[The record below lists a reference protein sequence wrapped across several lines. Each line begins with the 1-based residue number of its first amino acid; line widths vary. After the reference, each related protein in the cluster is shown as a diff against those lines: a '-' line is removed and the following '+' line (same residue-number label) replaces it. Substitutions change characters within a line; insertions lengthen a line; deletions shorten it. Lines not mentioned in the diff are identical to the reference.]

1 MRRGGLV
8 ALAAILLAGCGGGS
22 EPARVVEPADGMR
35 IAAVAVDG
43 DRLLVAEE
51 PIGPGCPVVR
61 VGPLDGA
68 LAAITGDDGPT
79 CVEGARLAES
89 EPGGRA
95 AGLALDRAIWAIAT
109 PDGATRVVMGSAEEG
124 EELLQEAAGP
134 AAPRLGTVVAAQW
147 LRLYGAVD
155 EAGTGWVTS
164 GNRREL
170 WRSDVAYVPVAVDAR
185 EHVVV
190 LGPTG
195 TIAAWHPHGER
206 YGEVPDADAQA
217 AAVSGDR
224 VAVLRRDGRTVDV
237 RDLTGAIASTFPLDV
252 DAAGPIDMDG
262 ETVVLVAGGAAY
274 RLDLGSGSLEPL
286 TVPDGL
292 RVLDVAIATD
302 AIAVLV
308 EGDGAPGRQ
317 VLVLERSASA

>member
-8 ALAAILLAGCGGGS
+8 ALAAILLAGCGGGA

-35 IAAVAVDG
+35 LAAVALDG
-43 DRLLVAEE
+43 DRLLVVEE
-51 PIGPGCPVVR
+51 PIAAGCPVVR
-61 VGPLDGA
+61 LGPRDGD
-68 LAAITGDDGPT
+68 LAAITAPGGPT
-79 CVEGARLAES
+79 CVEGARLADP

-95 AGLALDRAIWAIAT
+95 AGVALDRAVWAIAT

-124 EELLQEAAGP
+124 EELLQESAGP
-134 AAPRLGTVVAAQW
+134 AAPRLGTVVAARW

-170 WRSDVAYVPVAVDAR
+170 WRSDLAYVPVAVDAQ

-195 TIAAWHPHGER
+195 ALAAWHPHGDR

-237 RDLTGAIASTFPLDV
+237 RDLAGAIASTFPLDV

-262 ETVVLVAGGAAY
+262 DAVVLVAGGAAY

-286 TVPDGL
+286 PVPDDL
-292 RVLDVAIATD
+292 RVLDVAISDD

-308 EGDGAPGRQ
+308 EGGDAPGRQ
-317 VLVLERSASA
+317 VLVLDRSASA